1 MRWSNSA
8 HYTSRMPMNVGS
20 REKGDRYYQIKL
32 QTSSGKLNLVVSR
45 LVDPREAG
53 SKRAGGRTPPPPRTI
68 FVDQLTLYQPNYAS

>member
-53 SKRAGGRTPPPPRTI
+53 SKGAGVHKNHLQI
-68 FVDQLTLYQPNYAS
+68 S